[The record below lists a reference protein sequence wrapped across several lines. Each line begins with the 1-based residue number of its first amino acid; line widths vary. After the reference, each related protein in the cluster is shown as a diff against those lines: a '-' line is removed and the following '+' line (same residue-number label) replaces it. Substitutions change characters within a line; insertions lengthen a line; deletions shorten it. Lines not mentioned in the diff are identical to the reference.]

1 MGKMQRVTLT
11 NLLSSSLL
19 GLLCLI
25 SLSAQA
31 AVSGNVSSVDKQAWS
46 ENAGWTNWMPT
57 HGGVTVFASHLS
69 GYVWAENIGY
79 IKLGHANGGP
89 YLNTTAANW
98 GVNRDVNG
106 NLSGFGWSE
115 NAGWINFNPSH
126 HQVVIN
132 SVTDTF
138 SGYAWSENIG
148 WIHFENAAPA
158 YRVAVGMDNPP
169 VITLTGSATIN
180 HEVGTAY
187 VDLGAT
193 AIDDYDGDITVNI
206 TVNSSVNTA
215 IAGTYTVS
223 YDVSDASGN
232 PANQVSR
239 SVIVADT
246 TKPVI
251 TVNGNNPYIFEA
263 GVTYVDPLATI
274 TDNVD
279 ATNNALAGT
288 STVNSGVVGHYTVT
302 YNTADLAGNVAVT
315 AVRHVYVQDSTA
327 PVVTAPA
334 AITVAAVGASGTIAT
349 DSVISAFLTGA
360 TVLDNVDGTSPVISH
375 NAPVTFPLG
384 VTIVTFSATDAAGN
398 TGTATASVTIST
410 PDTDGDGIADIY
422 DAFPAD
428 AAASVDSDGD
438 GYPDRWNN
446 GKTET
451 DSTTGLVLDIDPTS
465 SAVAH
470 FTFNDYTPGLLVT
483 ADSSGNGN
491 DGVIFGGVIDGG
503 LAMSF
508 IGVDGT
514 ITSPAIAPS
523 TDYTAMMWFNTSVAN
538 AGLFSVAESGG
549 DNDRN
554 IYLDASG
561 NLCARVLNVE
571 TICTNNVNYADG
583 SWHHVS
589 HRLDG
594 SGQTLFADG
603 RTAATGS
610 FGTSAFDWNTQ
621 IELGWARGEAGS
633 GYFNGLID
641 EVRVDASALSDGDI
655 YAQGTFTDSDA
666 DGVADFLDAFPNDTS
681 KTTPDIVADTT
692 KPVITVNGDNPYT
705 FEVGVT
711 YVDPLATITD
721 NVDATNNALAG
732 TSTVNNGVVGHY
744 TVTYN
749 TADLAGNV
757 AVTAVRDVHVED
769 STAPVVTAPAAIT
782 VAAVGAS
789 GTVATHAVISA
800 FLTGATV
807 LDNVD
812 GTSPVISHNAPVT
825 FPLGVTIV
833 TFSAT
838 DAAGNSATAT
848 ASVTITIPDI
858 VADTTKPVIT
868 VNGNNPYTFEVGVTY
883 VDPLATITDNVDAT
897 NNALAGTSTVNSG
910 VVGHYTV
917 TYNTADLAGNVA
929 VTAVRDVHVE
939 DSTAPVVTA
948 PAAITVAAVGASGTV
963 ATHAVISAFLTGAT
977 VLDNVDGTSP
987 VISHNAPVT
996 FPLGVTIVT
1005 FSATDV
1011 AGNSATATASVTIST
1026 PDDDDPPVVIAPAN
1040 VDVDAT
1046 GLFTKVETGDA
1057 SAIDAID
1064 GVVGVSSDAPS
1075 HFEPGV
1081 NQVTWRAI
1089 DAAGNEGSDIQL
1101 VNVTPLVNLSVD
1113 QMAIE
1118 GDTVSFS
1125 VILNGSA
1132 VTYPVTVPYTVSGS
1146 AASDGTDHDLV
1157 DGSVV
1162 INGTDLQASVTVNL
1176 INDGADEGSEE
1187 LIITLGAPTNAI
1199 GGSADRHTIVIS
1211 ETNVAPQIQ
1220 LSAEQGGGGGNTLL
1234 VDQTGGS
1241 VIVSTTVNDSAADYP
1256 HSYDWTATD
1265 NSLIDTDGVADSF
1278 SFDPSGLNPAFYTVR
1293 VAVSDGTATSQTQL
1307 LLNVV
1312 ASLSTLTAAD
1322 SDGDGIDDQT
1332 EGHGDN
1338 DGDGI
1343 PNYIDAI
1350 NEGNRLPGQAAQ
1362 NKHILETQPGL
1373 NLRLG
1378 DIAIRT
1384 GGTQAQVRLSDI
1396 ANRSSTRARGSVLNR
1411 SDDSTLYNYVGD
1423 LYDFV
1428 IGGPLVSGSSVR
1440 VVVPQDNVV
1449 PAGAIYRVLTISGW
1463 QDFKVDANNA
1473 LSSAAG
1479 DAGYCPP
1486 PGDVGYQTGLTT
1498 GDHCVQLSIQD
1509 GGANDGDGVENSR
1522 IGITGA
1528 VAARIVAAINENA
1541 PAAID
1546 GVGGGSVDFMWLLLF
1561 MTLGLFRKRVHQ
1573 PGQAMTSK

>member
-98 GVNRDVNG
+98 GVNRDANG

-115 NAGWINFNPSH
+115 NAGWINFSPSH

-158 YRVAVGMDNPP
+158 YRVAVDNPP
-169 VITLTGSATIN
+169 VIMLTGSTTIN
-180 HEVGTAY
+180 HEAGTAY

-251 TVNGNNPYIFEA
+251 TVNGNNPYTFEV
-263 GVTYVDPLATI
+263 GLTYVDPLATI

-279 ATNNALAGT
+279 ATYSTLDGT
-288 STVNSGVVGHYTVT
+288 STVDSGVVGHYTVT
-302 YNTADLAGNVAVT
+302 YNTADSAGNVAVT
-315 AVRHVYVQDSTA
+315 AVRHVNVQDSTA

-334 AITVAAVGASGTIAT
+334 AITVAAVGASGTVAT
-349 DSVISAFLTGA
+349 NAVISAFLTGA

-375 NAPVTFPLG
+375 DAPGTFPLG

-398 TGTATASVTIST
+398 SATATASVTIST

-438 GYPDRWNN
+438 GYPDSWND
-446 GKTET
+446 GKTEA
-451 DSTTGLVLDIDPTS
+451 DSTTGLVLDD
-465 SAVAH
+465 
-470 FTFNDYTPGLLVT
+470 
-483 ADSSGNGN
+483 
-491 DGVIFGGVIDGG
+491 
-503 LAMSF
+503 
-508 IGVDGT
+508 
-514 ITSPAIAPS
+514 
-523 TDYTAMMWFNTSVAN
+523 
-538 AGLFSVAESGG
+538 
-549 DNDRN
+549 
-554 IYLDASG
+554 
-561 NLCARVLNVE
+561 
-571 TICTNNVNYADG
+571 
-583 SWHHVS
+583 
-589 HRLDG
+589 
-594 SGQTLFADG
+594 
-603 RTAATGS
+603 
-610 FGTSAFDWNTQ
+610 
-621 IELGWARGEAGS
+621 
-633 GYFNGLID
+633 
-641 EVRVDASALSDGDI
+641 
-655 YAQGTFTDSDA
+655 
-666 DGVADFLDAFPNDTS
+666 
-681 KTTPDIVADTT
+681 
-692 KPVITVNGDNPYT
+692 
-705 FEVGVT
+705 
-711 YVDPLATITD
+711 
-721 NVDATNNALAG
+721 
-732 TSTVNNGVVGHY
+732 
-744 TVTYN
+744 
-749 TADLAGNV
+749 
-757 AVTAVRDVHVED
+757 
-769 STAPVVTAPAAIT
+769 
-782 VAAVGAS
+782 
-789 GTVATHAVISA
+789 
-800 FLTGATV
+800 
-807 LDNVD
+807 
-812 GTSPVISHNAPVT
+812 HN
-825 FPLGVTIV
+825 
-833 TFSAT
+833 
-838 DAAGNSATAT
+838 
-848 ASVTITIPDI
+848 
-858 VADTTKPVIT
+858 
-868 VNGNNPYTFEVGVTY
+868 
-883 VDPLATITDNVDAT
+883 
-897 NNALAGTSTVNSG
+897 
-910 VVGHYTV
+910 
-917 TYNTADLAGNVA
+917 
-929 VTAVRDVHVE
+929 
-939 DSTAPVVTA
+939 
-948 PAAITVAAVGASGTV
+948 
-963 ATHAVISAFLTGAT
+963 
-977 VLDNVDGTSP
+977 
-987 VISHNAPVT
+987 
-996 FPLGVTIVT
+996 
-1005 FSATDV
+1005 
-1011 AGNSATATASVTIST
+1011 
-1026 PDDDDPPVVIAPAN
+1026 PPVVIAPAN

-1057 SAIDAID
+1057 SAIDTID
-1064 GVVGVSSDAPS
+1064 GVVSVSSDAPS

-1081 NQVTWRAI
+1081 NQVTWRAT

-1113 QMAIE
+1113 QMARE
-1118 GDTVSFS
+1118 GDTVSFA

-1146 AASDGTDHDLV
+1146 AASDGTDHNLV

-1162 INGTDLQASVTVNL
+1162 INSTDLQGSVTVNL
-1176 INDGADEGSEE
+1176 LDDGAGEGSED
-1187 LIITLGAPTNAI
+1187 LIITLGSPTNAVS
-1199 GGSADRHTIVIS
+1199 GSANQHTIVIS

-1241 VIVSTTVNDSAADYP
+1241 VIVSTTVNDSTDSR

-1265 NSLIDTDGVADSF
+1265 NSLFDTDGVADSF
-1278 SFDPSGLNPAFYTVR
+1278 SFDPSSLSPAFYTVR
-1293 VAVSDGTATSQTQL
+1293 VAVSDGAASSQTQL

-1332 EGHGDN
+1332 EGHGDS

-1343 PNYIDAI
+1343 PNYLDAI

-1378 DIAIRT
+1378 DIAIRA
-1384 GGTQAQVRLSDI
+1384 GGTQAQVRLTDST
-1396 ANRSSTRARGSVLNR
+1396 NRRSIQARGSVLNR
-1411 SDDSTLYNYVGD
+1411 SDDSTLYNYAGD
-1423 LYDFV
+1423 PYDFV

-1463 QDFKVDANNA
+1463 QDFIVDANNA

-1486 PGDVGYQTGLTT
+1486 PGDVAYQTGLTT
-1498 GDHCVQLSIQD
+1498 GDQCVQLSIQD

-1528 VAARIVAAINENA
+1528 VAARIVAAINDNA
-1541 PAAID
+1541 PAAS
-1546 GVGGGSVDFMWLLLF
+1546 GGGGGSFDFMWLLLF
-1561 MTLGLFRKRVHQ
+1561 MTLGLFRKRVHL
-1573 PGQAMTSK
+1573 PG